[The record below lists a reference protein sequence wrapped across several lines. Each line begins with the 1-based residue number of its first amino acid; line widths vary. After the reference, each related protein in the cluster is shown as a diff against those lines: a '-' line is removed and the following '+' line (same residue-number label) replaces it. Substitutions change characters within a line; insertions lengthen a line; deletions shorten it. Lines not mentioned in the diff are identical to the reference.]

1 MNHSFYSVDRTT
13 HLKVVTVALIG
24 AIAVAGISIAAH
36 TGGSNGIAQG
46 GHVRVVKAG
55 QPVMV
60 TSNIQL
66 AVQ

>member
-24 AIAVAGISIAAH
+24 AIAVAGIGVAAH
-36 TGGSNGIAQG
+36 SSGSNGIARAE
-46 GHVRVVKAG
+46 HVRVVKAG
-55 QPVMV
+55 QPVMM